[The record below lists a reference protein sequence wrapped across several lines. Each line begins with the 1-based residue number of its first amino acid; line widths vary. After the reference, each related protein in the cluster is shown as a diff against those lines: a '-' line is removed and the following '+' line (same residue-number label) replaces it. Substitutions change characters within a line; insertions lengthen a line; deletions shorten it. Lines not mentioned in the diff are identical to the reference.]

1 MIAKELINY
10 MIPPLKP
17 TDDVDKA
24 VMWMEELRVSE
35 LPVVDDGKFL
45 GILNEDLIFDNNSDE
60 AVVQNLVLT
69 GNKSFLNEQSHYYE
83 ILKMSYDESVSLVA
97 ILDTENKYLGV
108 VSIKD
113 VVEAFAQTS
122 SITSPGAIFIL
133 SMNST
138 DYSLTEISRLV
149 ESNDAKIISSH
160 TTVDADDPSIVR
172 LTLKINTED
181 ASKVL
186 ATLERFGYSVVSQ
199 FNNQSS
205 EGNDKDRYDILM
217 KYLQI

>member
-60 AVVQNLVLT
+60 VVVQNLVLT

-160 TTVDADDPSIVR
+160 TAVDADDPSIVR

>member
-17 TDDVDKA
+17 TDEVDKA

-35 LPVVDDGKFL
+35 LPVVDEGKFL

-60 AVVQNLVLT
+60 GVVQNLVLT
-69 GNKSFLNEQSHYYE
+69 GNNSFLNEQSHYYE

-97 ILDTENKYLGV
+97 ILDTDDKYLGV

-160 TTVDADDPSIVR
+160 TAVDADDPSIVR

-205 EGNDKDRYDILM
+205 EDNDKDRYDILM

>member
-17 TDDVDKA
+17 TDEVDKA
-24 VMWMEELRVSE
+24 IMWMEELRVSE
-35 LPVVDDGKFL
+35 LPVVDEGKFL
-45 GILNEDLIFDNNSDE
+45 GILNEDLIFDNNSNE
-60 AVVQNLVLT
+60 TIVQNLVLT
-69 GNKSFLNEQSHYYE
+69 GNNSYLKEQSHYYE

-97 ILDTENKYLGV
+97 ILDADESYLGV
-108 VSIKD
+108 VSIRD

-133 SMNST
+133 SMGVT

-160 TTVDADDPSIVR
+160 TAVDEDDPSIVR

-186 ATLERFGYSVVSQ
+186 ATLERFGYTVVSQ
-199 FNNQSS
+199 FSNQST
-205 EGNDKDRYDILM
+205 EDKDKDRYDILM

>member
-17 TDDVDKA
+17 TDEVDKA
-24 VMWMEELRVSE
+24 IMWMEELRVSE
-35 LPVVDDGKFL
+35 LPVVDEGKFL
-45 GILNEDLIFDNNSDE
+45 GILNEDLIFDNNSYE
-60 AVVQNLVLT
+60 TFVQNLVLT
-69 GNKSFLNEQSHYYE
+69 GNNSFLKEQSHYYE

-97 ILDTENKYLGV
+97 ILDADERYLGV
-108 VSIKD
+108 VSIRD

-133 SMNST
+133 SMGVT

-160 TTVDADDPSIVR
+160 TAVDEDDPSIVR

-186 ATLERFGYSVVSQ
+186 ATLERFGYTVVSQ
-199 FNNQSS
+199 FSNQST
-205 EGNDKDRYDILM
+205 EDKDKDRYDILM

>member
-17 TDDVDKA
+17 TDEVDKA
-24 VMWMEELRVSE
+24 IMWMEELRVSE
-35 LPVVDDGKFL
+35 LPVVDEGKFL
-45 GILNEDLIFDNNSDE
+45 GILNEDLIFDNNSNE
-60 AVVQNLVLT
+60 TFVQNLVLT
-69 GNKSFLNEQSHYYE
+69 GNNSFLKEQSHYYE

-97 ILDTENKYLGV
+97 ILDADERYLGV
-108 VSIKD
+108 VSIRD

-133 SMNST
+133 SMGVT

-160 TTVDADDPSIVR
+160 TAVDEDDPSIVR

-186 ATLERFGYSVVSQ
+186 ATLERFGYTVVSQ
-199 FNNQSS
+199 FSNQST
-205 EGNDKDRYDILM
+205 EDKDKDRYDILM

>member
-17 TDDVDKA
+17 TDEVDKA

-35 LPVVDDGKFL
+35 LPVVDEGKFL
-45 GILNEDLIFDNNSDE
+45 GILNEDLIFDNNSNE
-60 AVVQNLVLT
+60 TFVQNLVLT
-69 GNKSFLNEQSHYYE
+69 GNNSFLKEQSHYYE

-97 ILDTENKYLGV
+97 VLDTDEKYLGV
-108 VSIKD
+108 VSIRD

-133 SMNST
+133 SMGTT

-160 TTVDADDPSIVR
+160 TAVDDDDTSIVR

-186 ATLERFGYSVVSQ
+186 ATLERFGYKVVSQ
-199 FNNQSS
+199 FSSQSV
-205 EGNDKDRYDILM
+205 EDQDKDRYDILM